1 MVKSLIKSFR
11 ERQIS
16 GRRENCPSM
25 LSAKWPIYSKKLADF
40 LLLGEIEYAEGLML
54 GGDQSVDKQAHSY
67 SLIQSSP
74 TKFILHPN

>member
-16 GRRENCPSM
+16 GRRENCPPA
-25 LSAKWPIYSKKLADF
+25 LCTAADLQQKAGGF
-40 LLLGEIEYAEGLML
+40 FLLGEIEYAEGLML

-67 SLIQSSP
+67 PLIQSSP
-74 TKFILHPN
+74 TKFILHPK